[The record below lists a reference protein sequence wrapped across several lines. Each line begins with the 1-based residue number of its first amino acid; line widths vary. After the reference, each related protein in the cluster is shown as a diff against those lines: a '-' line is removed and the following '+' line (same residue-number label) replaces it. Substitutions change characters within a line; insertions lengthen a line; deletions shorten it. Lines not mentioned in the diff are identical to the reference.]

1 MLPLKTNKKYFT
13 LIFFFIFFVLGF
25 YVYPDY
31 GISIDEDNTRII
43 GLISLKNIF
52 ALFSTNYAIEVNNII
67 GSQISAHAGFETSG
81 VAFDLPMAFL
91 EYVLNIKESR
101 KYYLLRHF
109 STFILYF
116 ISCYFF
122 FLIINNRFK
131 SWSLSILGSLFF
143 IVSPRIFAN
152 SFFNSK
158 DIVFMSFFII
168 GIYTLISFLNN
179 KNFKNVIFF
188 SLTSALL
195 INLRI
200 FGLILPALFILLYI
214 EHISRSK
221 IIKEKHYL
229 LLFYFIISLISFIFL
244 TAPNLWGDPLNLFLV
259 TIKNLSEHNL
269 GIYTFYLGEFINTNN
284 PPWHYSLVWI
294 FISTPLL
301 YTFLFLVGFVLLL
314 RRTFN
319 NWLSVENNDSYF
331 KMWSNNFELQD
342 LIFLGTFL
350 IPLLITTYFGSI
362 SYDGWRHLYFI
373 YPSFLLISI
382 LGLNFIKNYFFK
394 INYKYIYI
402 IIIILVM
409 PNIFWMIKNHPYQQV
424 YFNYIAHK
432 DFNKNFEMD
441 YMGVTNKNALEFI
454 VSNEKKIVNVYNISS
469 SDLTLAKQ
477 IFNKK
482 IQNKINIV
490 GDIDKAD
497 YIINN
502 YRDWNAKKS
511 PINFIIPSGFE
522 TIYEIKVDDI
532 SINTIYKKQ

>member
-1 MLPLKTNKKYFT
+1 MLSLKKNKKYFT
-13 LIFFFIFFVLGF
+13 FIFFFIFFVLGF

-52 ALFSTNYAIEVNNII
+52 SLFSTNYAIEVDNII
-67 GSQISAHAGFETSG
+67 GSQISAHVGFETSG

-91 EYVLNIKESR
+91 EFVLNIKESR

-122 FLIINNRFK
+122 FLIIKNRFK

-143 IVSPRIFAN
+143 IASPRIFAN

-168 GIYTLISFLNN
+168 GIYTLINFLNN

-229 LLFYFIISLISFIFL
+229 LFFYFIISLIFFIFL
-244 TAPNLWGDPLNLFLV
+244 TAPNLWDDPFNLFLV

-301 YTFLFLVGFVLLL
+301 YTFLFLVGFILLL

-319 NWLSVENNDSYF
+319 NWISVENNDSYF

-394 INYKYIYI
+394 INYNYIYI
-402 IIIILVM
+402 IIIILVI

-454 VSNEKKIVNVYNISS
+454 VSNEKEIVNVYNISS

-511 PINFIIPSGFE
+511 PINFIIPSGFD

>member
-1 MLPLKTNKKYFT
+1 MLSLKKNKKYFT
-13 LIFFFIFFVLGF
+13 FIFFFIFFVLGF

-52 ALFSTNYAIEVNNII
+52 SLFSTNYAIEVDNII
-67 GSQISAHAGFETSG
+67 GSQISAHVGFETSG

-91 EYVLNIKESR
+91 EFVLNIKESR

-122 FLIINNRFK
+122 FLIIKNRFK

-143 IVSPRIFAN
+143 IASPRIFAN

-168 GIYTLISFLNN
+168 GIYTLINFLNN

-229 LLFYFIISLISFIFL
+229 LFFYFIISLIFFIFL
-244 TAPNLWGDPLNLFLV
+244 TAPNLWDDPFNLFLV

-301 YTFLFLVGFVLLL
+301 YTFLFLVGFILLL

-319 NWLSVENNDSYF
+319 NWISVENNDSYF

-394 INYKYIYI
+394 INYNYIYI
-402 IIIILVM
+402 IIIILII

-454 VSNEKKIVNVYNISS
+454 VSNEKEIVNVYNISS

-511 PINFIIPSGFE
+511 PINFIIPSGFD